1 MMSACMLREVR
12 GDSILPYSSITPPLT
27 WQVLP
32 LRCQALLQGLDI
44 TVPAQGLLNSLTPH
58 PALLSIMGH
67 NSQTTMVTMEP
78 VNNRSMSSNIRFMSR
93 NNSPSN
99 RSRYMN
105 RNNSSRFM
113 NRNRSLHNST
123 KYMNSS
129 SSMTYM
135 SSSSRSMSNNKYM
148 SSSSK
153 LHLH

>member
-12 GDSILPYSSITPPLT
+12 GDSILPYSSITPLLT

-105 RNNSSRFM
+105 
-113 NRNRSLHNST
+113 
-123 KYMNSS
+123 SS
-129 SSMTYM
+129 SSMRYM
-135 SSSSRSMSNNKYM
+135 SSSSRSMSSNKYM

-153 LHLH
+153 LH